1 MQYLLIDS
9 MSGIFTGLRIRSEYI
24 EYAEYI
30 EISLGTV
37 HRCSLKK
44 SFFSRFPVFHF
55 SAGAVCGS
63 GCDGRRGSPVLVL
76 LGPWLVPVAC
86 ECVSILALLQLL
98 LCVLPALRTELLAK
112 QGPPTGQGYTGRSR
126 NSCIFYHH
134 HGGCVNTLIWYL
146 L

>member
-1 MQYLLIDS
+1 MN
-9 MSGIFTGLRIRSEYI
+9 GIFAGLRIWSGYI
-24 EYAEYI
+24 EYLCWIY
-30 EISLGTV
+30 LNLTR
-37 HRCSLKK
+37 HCT
-44 SFFSRFPVFHF
+44 SFRNPSFSRFPVFHF

-63 GCDGRRGSPVLVL
+63 GCDGRRGSHVLVL
-76 LGPWLVPVAC
+76 LGPWLVPVAR

-112 QGPPTGQGYTGRSR
+112 QGPPTGQGYSGRSR
-126 NSCIFYHH
+126 NSCIFYH